1 MRGEMLPQYPAKD
14 FGIIHLNAPFLP
26 MIIVFFRLVNI
37 PYQMG
42 KIIIDNYPLGNYNE
56 VMEHKRG

>member
-1 MRGEMLPQYPAKD
+1 
-14 FGIIHLNAPFLP
+14 
-26 MIIVFFRLVNI
+26 MIIVFFRLVNNL
-37 PYQMG
+37 YQMG

>member
-1 MRGEMLPQYPAKD
+1 
-14 FGIIHLNAPFLP
+14 

-37 PYQMG
+37 TYQMG
-42 KIIIDNYPLGNYNE
+42 KIIIDNYQLGNYNE